1 MRSGSSN
8 CPIRFT
14 KCHRGR
20 SVPGEGLGDINL
32 NGATRRDEACDL
44 RGDVVQPA
52 DIVRENL
59 LIYAKRPEDSL
70 LCREVLRPAG
80 VWLERYTNV
89 HLTEAVFAL
98 IKADMGVAC
107 LANWAIVPQI
117 ESGDFVARRI
127 GRGGWKRTWWAATW
141 PEREAGPLVGAFVK
155 CLQHSMKQPS

>member
-1 MRSGSSN
+1 
-8 CPIRFT
+8 
-14 KCHRGR
+14 
-20 SVPGEGLGDINL
+20 LGDINL